1 MSKLRRLLA
10 VSVIS
15 ILFMAASPEGCK
27 SSGPGSGP
35 YGPVQNEPEK
45 VQGGNERRDSGG
57 GASDIVCANRQ
68 ANLDATSS
76 ESSRDKQRQQMR
88 EMGCDPR

>member
-10 VSVIS
+10 ISVIS
-15 ILFMAASPEGCK
+15 ILFMAASPAACENYT
-27 SSGPGSGP
+27 GPGSGP
-35 YGPVQNEPEK
+35 YGPVRNEPER
-45 VQGGNERRDSGG
+45 VRGGNERSGG

-88 EMGCDPR
+88 EMGC